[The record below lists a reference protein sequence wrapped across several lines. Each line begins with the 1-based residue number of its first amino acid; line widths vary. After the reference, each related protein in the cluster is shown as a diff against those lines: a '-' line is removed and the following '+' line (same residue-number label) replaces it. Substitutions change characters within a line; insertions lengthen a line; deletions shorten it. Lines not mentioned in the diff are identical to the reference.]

1 MRYGNEYKLCYV
13 SNGYAWFT
21 TQELS
26 KQWGDDWNDAPYEHN
41 AEIPYDYKESVYE
54 AGKGMVAN
62 PAPAYKLAV
71 VPFDGAGLQTPDCL
85 CSGGNSPFS
94 VQMINKGAVAW
105 LSTPTYSVGPFIH
118 IWAGTPYPEFVRLV
132 QSAGGNVYE
141 PLSILEQE
149 KAD

>member
-1 MRYGNEYKLCYV
+1 MRYGNEYQLCYV

-41 AEIPYDYKESVYE
+41 AGSPYVYE
-54 AGKGMVAN
+54 DMIYILGEGRVPN
-62 PAPAYKLAV
+62 PEPRYEV
-71 VPFDGAGLQTPDCL
+71 VSVPFNGRDLQTPDCL
-85 CSGGNSPFS
+85 CGSNSPFS
-94 VQMINKGAVAW
+94 VEMINKGAIAW
-105 LSTPTYSVGPFIH
+105 LSTATYSNGPFIH

-141 PLSILEQE
+141 PLPILEQE
-149 KAD
+149 QAD